1 LPMAGRE
8 YPRRVLLA
16 ATPAWFADNVAQIA
30 IVTLL
35 VLTALVIRLVHK
47 MALRMVLLAL
57 IAGVALFVYVN
68 RDPLEACAKTCEC
81 QIADRDISVPACDPD
96 IDL

>member
-1 LPMAGRE
+1 MQ
-8 YPRRVLLA
+8 LA

-35 VLTALVIRLVHK
+35 VLTVLVIRLVQK
-47 MALRMVLLAL
+47 LSTRLLLLGL

-68 RDPLEACAKTCEC
+68 RNALEQCARTCEC
-81 QIADRDISVPACDPD
+81 QIADRDISVPICESD
-96 IDL
+96 IEL

>member
-1 LPMAGRE
+1 
-8 YPRRVLLA
+8 VHLA

-35 VLTALVIRLVHK
+35 VLTVLVIRMVQKLS
-47 MALRMVLLAL
+47 MRVLLLGL

-68 RDPLEACAKTCEC
+68 RNALEQCARTCEC
-81 QIADRDISVPACDPD
+81 RIADRDLSVPICDPD
-96 IDL
+96 VAL